1 MAAIH
6 ILEAVKP
13 EKFWAV
19 GQVRFL
25 QVSRIAG
32 ANGQLSFDLTQLCA
46 ILASDFQTLVPG
58 TDMKQKKNSAF
69 TLVELLVVIAII
81 GILVAM
87 LLPAV
92 QSIREAARRTACTNN
107 LRQIGLATV
116 MFHDAN
122 DAFPPARTTTPG
134 PRLRIS
140 FRNGPDS
147 WFVRILPFMEQD
159 NLFKEWDLHDVYRN
173 QSTIATSTP
182 VGSFLCPSRHTID
195 DAIAPS
201 AKLFTGG
208 GDGG

>member
-1 MAAIH
+1 MGNLPGAILH
-6 ILEAVKP
+6 
-13 EKFWAV
+13 
-19 GQVRFL
+19 
-25 QVSRIAG
+25 VSRIAG
-32 ANGQLSFDLTQLCA
+32 ANGHLSFDLTKLCA
-46 ILASDFQTLVPG
+46 IFVSLLKLCSENE
-58 TDMKQKKNSAF
+58 MKQKRNSAF

-81 GILVAM
+81 GILIGM

-122 DAFPPARTTTPG
+122 EAFPPARTTTPG
-134 PRLRIS
+134 PRLSIS

-147 WFVRILPFMEQD
+147 WFVRILPFLEQD

-173 QSTIATSTP
+173 QSEVATSTP
-182 VGSFLCPSRHTID
+182 VGIFLCPSRHTID
-195 DAIAPS
+195 NAIAPD
-201 AKLFTGG
+201 ATLFSGG